1 VERYVMSAL
10 KAPWYV
16 DLLNLNIDNHDLVR
30 ARARIDAYM
39 ASFARDGTR
48 ITDNPDFVPSEESP

>member
-1 VERYVMSAL
+1 MTSPI

-16 DLLNLNIDNHDLVR
+16 DLLNLNIDNHDLGR
-30 ARARIDAYM
+30 ARARIDGYM

-48 ITDNPDFVPSEESP
+48 MTGNPDFTEGGTGQ